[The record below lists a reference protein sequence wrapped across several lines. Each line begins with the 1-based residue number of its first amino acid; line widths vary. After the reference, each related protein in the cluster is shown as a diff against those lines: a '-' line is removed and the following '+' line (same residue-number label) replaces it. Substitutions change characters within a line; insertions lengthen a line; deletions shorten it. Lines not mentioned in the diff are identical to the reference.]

1 MDLKTLNE
9 CICMAKQNEERFLAL
24 IKVTSDVIYSV
35 SPDWKTMKALY
46 GHGFL
51 ADTKEPDSNW
61 FDKYIYPEDRK
72 LIFNLIQTSIMKKE
86 TFEFEHRVVQA
97 DGNIGWVFS
106 RAVPILDENGDIK
119 EWFGAASDITER
131 KTAEVEKER
140 LRKSISNQLAR
151 MQALMDSLP
160 VSVWICDADGKLE
173 MTNKAVVR
181 IYGNNIPLI
190 EKTEEYERYMTLWSD
205 TGEKIPVEELPLA
218 RAINGETIK
227 NMTVNYERFD
237 GTIGTEI
244 VSSTPIYDENENITG
259 AVAVAMDIT
268 ELKKTQEALLVSK
281 EKFRMV
287 LENSMDGISLF
298 NVKTGRYDYIN
309 PTNVMAAGFTLEDI
323 GDPGIEEWGT
333 LVYPED
339 LSEALRALEICKK
352 DGAAEAEFRWR
363 IKGGEYHWFNTRLK
377 SVLNEGGE
385 PTHIVIISRD
395 ITERKQAEQELEK
408 SKKHALDLVKKLEE
422 ADKNKDK
429 FISVLSHEL
438 RNPLAAILA
447 GVQMLDIT
455 QDADL
460 VIKSKEV
467 IKRQTN
473 KLCRLVDDL
482 LELTRI
488 TRNKIN
494 LKKKNIDLNETVKN
508 AAGDIIHEYERKGVK
523 LEIKVQTEPIFL
535 DADPLRIAQT
545 VENILSNALKF
556 TQENGTVRLTLKK
569 EKNYAVINIKD
580 NGIGI
585 SPEILPHL
593 FTPFT
598 QADDTLDRSNGGLG
612 LGLSIVKGIVDL
624 HGGTVN
630 AHSDGLGKG
639 STFTIRLPITACQ

>member
-1 MDLKTLNE
+1 
-9 CICMAKQNEERFLAL
+9 
-24 IKVTSDVIYSV
+24 
-35 SPDWKTMKALY
+35 
-46 GHGFL
+46 
-51 ADTKEPDSNW
+51 
-61 FDKYIYPEDRK
+61 
-72 LIFNLIQTSIMKKE
+72 
-86 TFEFEHRVVQA
+86 
-97 DGNIGWVFS
+97 
-106 RAVPILDENGDIK
+106 
-119 EWFGAASDITER
+119 
-131 KTAEVEKER
+131 
-140 LRKSISNQLAR
+140 
-151 MQALMDSLP
+151 
-160 VSVWICDADGKLE
+160 
-173 MTNKAVVR
+173 
-181 IYGNNIPLI
+181 
-190 EKTEEYERYMTLWSD
+190 
-205 TGEKIPVEELPLA
+205 
-218 RAINGETIK
+218 
-227 NMTVNYERFD
+227 
-237 GTIGTEI
+237 
-244 VSSTPIYDENENITG
+244 
-259 AVAVAMDIT
+259 
-268 ELKKTQEALLVSK
+268 
-281 EKFRMV
+281 
-287 LENSMDGISLF
+287 
-298 NVKTGRYDYIN
+298 
-309 PTNVMAAGFTLEDI
+309 
-323 GDPGIEEWGT
+323 
-333 LVYPED
+333 
-339 LSEALRALEICKK
+339 
-352 DGAAEAEFRWR
+352 
-363 IKGGEYHWFNTRLK
+363 
-377 SVLNEGGE
+377 
-385 PTHIVIISRD
+385 
-395 ITERKQAEQELEK
+395 
-408 SKKHALDLVKKLEE
+408 KKHALDLVKKLEE

-460 VIKSKEV
+460 VTKSKEV

-624 HGGTVN
+624 HGGAVD
-630 AHSDGLGKG
+630 AYSDGLGKG
-639 STFTIRLPITACQ
+639 STFTIRLPITAYQ

>member
-72 LIFNLIQTSIMKKE
+72 LMFNLIQTSIMKKE

-131 KTAEVEKER
+131 KTAEIEKER

-205 TGEKIPVEELPLA
+205 TGEKIPVERFPLV
-218 RAINGETIK
+218 RATSGETVR
-227 NMTVNYERFD
+227 NMIVDYKHV
-237 GTIGTEI
+237 GGMMGTEI
-244 VSSTPIYDENENITG
+244 ISAVPIYDENENITG
-259 AVAVAMDIT
+259 AVAAAMDIT
-268 ELKKTQEALLVSK
+268 ELRETREALRES
-281 EKFRMV
+281 EAKFRTV

-298 NVKTGRYDYIN
+298 NIKTGKYDYIN
-309 PTNVMAAGFTLEDI
+309 PAYAKAAGFTLEDMGKLCI
-323 GDPGIEEWGT
+323 GKWNELIH
-333 LVYPED
+333 PED
-339 LSEALRALEICKK
+339 LPGALQALGASKK
-352 DGAAEAEFRWR
+352 NGAAEVEYRRR

-377 SVLNEGGE
+377 SVLNADGE

-395 ITERKQAEQELEK
+395 ITKRKQAEQELEK
-408 SKKHALDLVKKLEE
+408 TKKHALDLVKKLEE

-460 VIKSKEV
+460 VTKSKEV

-585 SPEILPHL
+585 GPEILPHL